1 MGARFS
7 LWSNVFWWLCFILLA
22 ICAQALAP
30 GLDVL
35 VVGLIILL
43 QEKDWRGMLWL
54 LPLFILLQEGM
65 GTRPFG
71 ATIVWYASA
80 IVIFRL
86 GRWLFE
92 TENFLFIF
100 LLSACLGAAYYGV
113 AWLMAPLQNLAFN
126 VDDTLEK
133 GLLQAIFMPFAW
145 RLLTA
150 TRRSDPVEEEET

>member
-1 MGARFS
+1 MDFGFWHSAG
-7 LWSNVFWWLCFILLA
+7 WWLCFITLA
-22 ICAQALAP
+22 ICAQALVP
-30 GLDVL
+30 GVDVL

-71 ATIVWYASA
+71 AIIVWYAATIA
-80 IVIFRL
+80 IFKL

-100 LLSACLGAAYYGV
+100 LLSACLGATYYGV
-113 AWLMAPLQNLAFN
+113 VWLMAPLDNLPFN
-126 VDDTLEK
+126 VGDTLDK
-133 GLLQAIFMPFAW
+133 SLLQAIFMPFAW
-145 RLLTA
+145 RMLTA
-150 TRRSDPVEEEET
+150 TRRSRIEEEQEE

>member
-1 MGARFS
+1 MDFGIWQSAG
-7 LWSNVFWWLCFILLA
+7 WWLCFMVLA
-22 ICAQALAP
+22 ICAQALVP
-30 GLDVL
+30 GVDVL

-54 LPLFILLQEGM
+54 LPLFVLLQEGM

-71 ATIVWYASA
+71 SIIVWYAA
-80 IVIFRL
+80 TVVIFKL

-113 AWLMAPLQNLAFN
+113 VWLMAPLDNVPFN
-126 VDDTLEK
+126 VEDTLDK
-133 GLLQAIFMPFAW
+133 SLLQAIFMPFAW
-145 RLLTA
+145 RMLTA
-150 TRRSDPVEEEET
+150 TRRSRIEEEQEDK